1 MPLMSQEVP
10 KAWKYMQCQIQQETT
25 AAKICTHLPQ
35 HGARTASTDRD
46 PRRRRGAGMAGLVGG
61 QAAKAKLERTRS
73 EKNTSRISKVYLRS
87 YTRNLHHTVRLGS
100 RYVSW
105 LGTNTAVTASNA
117 TRALPCAHSLVLAQ
131 APPMGQVATPHAAAQ
146 DRAGHAAPAP
156 P

>member
-1 MPLMSQEVP
+1 M
-10 KAWKYMQCQIQQETT
+10 
-25 AAKICTHLPQ
+25 
-35 HGARTASTDRD
+35 AR
-46 PRRRRGAGMAGLVGG
+46 LVGG

-117 TRALPCAHSLVLAQ
+117 TRALPRILVPAQ
-131 APPMGQVATPHAAAQ
+131 APPLDQVATLHAAAQ
-146 DRAGHAAPAP
+146 D
-156 P
+156 